1 MVTDLFNLH
10 HLSTNQQEDADARD
24 QYRIR
29 KHDVPWRQMQ
39 RHLLFRWSIIEQIMK
54 LSPHYK
60 HHNVSINFFFFFFF
74 FLFWD
79 KMSQAILIS
88 VFITKLEAFKKRKR
102 KKKKKRYF
110 FFLVSRNYCFA
121 GIMHQQT
128 SLSLEQSRFF
138 NALFRFQWR
147 AHKILA
153 TTSPPFSYNFSRCRC
168 RTKVK
173 KIWTLSKKVTQNPNS
188 PIPFPSRLNI
198 KSWNQSTGLK
208 LTIIIQAPTNILW
221 I

>member
-1 MVTDLFNLH
+1 
-10 HLSTNQQEDADARD
+10 
-24 QYRIR
+24 
-29 KHDVPWRQMQ
+29 
-39 RHLLFRWSIIEQIMK
+39 MK

-102 KKKKKRYF
+102 RKKKRKDISSF
-110 FFLVSRNYCFA
+110 WCHAITVLQESCINIFIPRAKQIL
-121 GIMHQQT
+121 
-128 SLSLEQSRFF
+128 
-138 NALFRFQWR
+138 RFQWR
-147 AHKILA
+147 AHKILV

-173 KIWTLSKKVTQNPNS
+173 KHMNFIEKSNTEPKQSNS
-188 PIPFPSRLNI
+188 VPF
-198 KSWNQSTGLK
+198 T
-208 LTIIIQAPTNILW
+208 A
-221 I
+221 